1 MKLLEEFLEIF
12 NQELTST
19 EKKLSTRHFFIYLA
33 KILNFKQTAT

>member
-19 EKKLSTRHFFIYLA
+19 EKKTINTAFFIYLA